1 MIYILQRL
9 KQTLPD
15 KIIGIYRDDGLIA
28 MDKSTSNVKV
38 EKIKKELHKFA
49 KSLEIKIIIENPV
62 F

>member
-1 MIYILQRL
+1 
-9 KQTLPD
+9 
-15 KIIGIYRDDGLIA
+15 